1 MAKIAIS
8 LPDETLNAIERKRKA
23 SGESRS
29 AFVRRAIEQ
38 HLKAESEAE
47 QEARYIQGYRD
58 FPESLEDVEGLIEL
72 GLAAV
77 ADLPWEPEET
87 PS

>member
-8 LPDETLNAIERKRKA
+8 LPDETLGAIERERKA
-23 SGESRS
+23 SGESRRTN
-29 AFVRRAIEQ
+29 VLRAVER

-47 QEARYIQGYRD
+47 QEARYIQGYLD
-58 FPESLEDVEGLIEL
+58 NPETLEDVEGFIQL
-72 GLAAV
+72 GLAAL
-77 ADLPWEPEET
+77 ADMPWEPEDT